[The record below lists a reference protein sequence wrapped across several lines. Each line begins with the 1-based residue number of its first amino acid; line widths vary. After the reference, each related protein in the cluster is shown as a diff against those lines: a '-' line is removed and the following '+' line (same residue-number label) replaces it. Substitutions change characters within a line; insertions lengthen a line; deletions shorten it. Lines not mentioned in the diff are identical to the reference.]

1 VLQASQ
7 VEVGISRKE
16 TESNAGSIG
25 TSQTD
30 SESEGESERESE
42 TGVGYG
48 IKRIRSNGSDQQ
60 GDRDWRKDAQAQLNK
75 HNTINK
81 IIVCYKPTRN

>member
-1 VLQASQ
+1 VLQASK

-30 SESEGESERESE
+30 SENEGESE

-48 IKRIRSNGSDQQ
+48 IERIRSNGSDQK
-60 GDRDWRKDAQAQLNK
+60 GDHD
-75 HNTINK
+75 
-81 IIVCYKPTRN
+81 

>member
-25 TSQTD
+25 TSPTD
-30 SESEGESERESE
+30 SESEGENE

-48 IKRIRSNGSDQQ
+48 IERIRSNGSVQQ
-60 GDRDWRKDAQAQLNK
+60 GNHYWRKDAQAQ
-75 HNTINK
+75 
-81 IIVCYKPTRN
+81 PD

>member
-30 SESEGESERESE
+30 SESEGESESE
-42 TGVGYG
+42 TGFGYG
-48 IKRIRSNGSDQQ
+48 IERIRSNGSDEQ
-60 GDRDWRKDAQAQLNK
+60 GGHDWRKDSQAQ
-75 HNTINK
+75 
-81 IIVCYKPTRN
+81 PD

>member
-1 VLQASQ
+1 VLQASE

-30 SESEGESERESE
+30 SESKGESE
-42 TGVGYG
+42 TGVGYV
-48 IKRIRSNGSDQQ
+48 IERIRSNASDQQ
-60 GDRDWRKDAQAQLNK
+60 GDHD
-75 HNTINK
+75 
-81 IIVCYKPTRN
+81 

>member
-16 TESNAGSIG
+16 AENNAGSIG
-25 TSQTD
+25 ESQTG
-30 SESEGESERESE
+30 SESESE
-42 TGVGYG
+42 TGVGYE

-60 GDRDWRKDAQAQLNK
+60 GDHD
-75 HNTINK
+75 
-81 IIVCYKPTRN
+81 

>member
-1 VLQASQ
+1 VEQASTLGGTTAVLKASQ

-25 TSQTD
+25 TLQTD
-30 SESEGESERESE
+30 SESEGESE
-42 TGVGYG
+42 TGVVYG

-60 GDRDWRKDAQAQLNK
+60 GVMTEERTHKLNLI
-75 HNTINK
+75 NITI
-81 IIVCYKPTRN
+81 

>member
-30 SESEGESERESE
+30 SESEGKSENK

-75 HNTINK
+75 HNNITQ
-81 IIVCYKPTRN
+81 

>member
-16 TESNAGSIG
+16 TENNAGSIG
-25 TSQTD
+25 ESQTG
-30 SESEGESERESE
+30 SGSESE

-60 GDRDWRKDAQAQLNK
+60 GDLDWRKDAQAQLIK
-75 HNTINK
+75 HNN
-81 IIVCYKPTRN
+81 II

>member
-25 TSQTD
+25 TSQTVKAKVKVKVKLELD
-30 SESEGESERESE
+30 TGSRESGQ
-42 TGVGYG
+42 TGQTNKG
-48 IKRIRSNGSDQQ
+48 IMTEERMHK
-60 GDRDWRKDAQAQLNK
+60 LNK
-75 HNTINK
+75 INITI
-81 IIVCYKPTRN
+81 

>member
-30 SESEGESERESE
+30 SESEGESE

-48 IKRIRSNGSDQQ
+48 IERIRTYGSDQQ
-60 GDRDWRKDAQAQLNK
+60 GDHEWRKDAQAQ
-75 HNTINK
+75 
-81 IIVCYKPTRN
+81 PD